1 MFCDM
6 EGFTPF
12 TEKLGP
18 EDAFSIMDEVYEIL
32 IHKVHDY
39 EGTVNEMTG
48 DGIMALFGAPIAM
61 EDAPQRAIR
70 SAMAIH
76 REMAKFNDKLK
87 QEREDLPTLKMRT
100 GIHTGPVVVGT
111 LGNDLRV
118 EFKAVG
124 DTVNLASRM
133 EGLAE
138 PGTTFVTEETFKL
151 TEGLFR
157 FEALGEMKVKGKEK
171 LVKVYQAIAPSTRR
185 TRFDVS
191 AERGL
196 TPFVGRER
204 ELELLLDGF
213 ERARGGRGQ
222 AFSIM
227 AEAGVGKSRLLY
239 EFRKALV
246 NEEVTFIEGRCL
258 SYSRDVAYHPVI
270 DTLKSSFNI
279 QDDDGDLEI
288 REKVKK
294 GLKALAVDEA
304 STLPYLLELL
314 SIKDSG
320 MDELSLSPEDRKY
333 RIIEALNRSVLRG
346 SEMRPLVMV
355 IEDIH
360 WIDNSSEERFK
371 SLLDCISGARVF
383 LIFTY
388 RPDFVHTWGG
398 RSYHSQVTLNRLSN
412 RESLSMVSYLLGTED
427 NDRELEEL
435 ILEKTEGVPFFIE
448 ELLKSLHDLKVIE
461 RKDNKYYLAK
471 NIKDLIIPSTIQD
484 MIMARVDALPEVA
497 KGLLQTGSVVGREFS
512 QSLIEKMT
520 DISERELLS
529 HLSVLKDSELLYE
542 RGIYPQ
548 STYIFKH
555 ALIQDAAYLS
565 LLKSTRQ
572 KYHRK
577 IAEVLEKHFSDTGEE
592 QPELLAH
599 HYTEARCHKEA
610 ARYWQ
615 WAGERAS
622 ARSAYVEAIAH
633 HRKGL
638 EVLKT
643 NPEATDHAELEL
655 ALQFDLASSLIV
667 SKGHTSSEV
676 EGAYVKAYELCQ
688 QVGETP
694 TLIPVLQGLRRLYAL
709 RGDRGDGQR
718 ARELGEQLL
727 TLAQRR
733 QDTALLQ
740 EAHWA
745 LGQTLYHFGELNPA
759 HTHLEQSSAFYT
771 PQPLNSQPSRDAAGT
786 QIACLFVT
794 GWALWLLGYPDKAL
808 ETGNEA
814 LSLAHEL
821 SHPFTLGF
829 AFFSMAK
836 LNQFRR
842 EFKATLKQAEAVLT
856 LSNEHGFPLY
866 VEFGTLLRG
875 WTLAMQGNP
884 EEGVAQMRQVIV
896 TKRID
901 IVNVEKPLIYAL
913 LVEAYGAVGQAEEG
927 LNIVAEALDVIEQ
940 TGFRNYE
947 AELHRLQGEML
958 LKQTTPESAR
968 AESCFQRALDLS
980 RTHQAKS
987 VELRASMSMSR
998 LWKQQG
1004 KRKEARMLLGEI
1016 YGWFNEGFDTAD
1028 LKEAKVLLEKLA

>member
-1 MFCDM
+1 
-6 EGFTPF
+6 
-12 TEKLGP
+12 
-18 EDAFSIMDEVYEIL
+18 
-32 IHKVHDY
+32 
-39 EGTVNEMTG
+39 
-48 DGIMALFGAPIAM
+48 
-61 EDAPQRAIR
+61 
-70 SAMAIH
+70 
-76 REMAKFNDKLK
+76 
-87 QEREDLPTLKMRT
+87 
-100 GIHTGPVVVGT
+100 
-111 LGNDLRV
+111 
-118 EFKAVG
+118 
-124 DTVNLASRM
+124 
-133 EGLAE
+133 
-138 PGTTFVTEETFKL
+138 
-151 TEGLFR
+151 
-157 FEALGEMKVKGKEK
+157 
-171 LVKVYQAIAPSTRR
+171 
-185 TRFDVS
+185 
-191 AERGL
+191 
-196 TPFVGRER
+196 
-204 ELELLLDGF
+204 
-213 ERARGGRGQ
+213 
-222 AFSIM
+222 
-227 AEAGVGKSRLLY
+227 
-239 EFRKALV
+239 
-246 NEEVTFIEGRCL
+246 
-258 SYSRDVAYHPVI
+258 
-270 DTLKSSFNI
+270 
-279 QDDDGDLEI
+279 
-288 REKVKK
+288 
-294 GLKALAVDEA
+294 
-304 STLPYLLELL
+304 
-314 SIKDSG
+314 
-320 MDELSLSPEDRKY
+320 
-333 RIIEALNRSVLRG
+333 
-346 SEMRPLVMV
+346 
-355 IEDIH
+355 
-360 WIDNSSEERFK
+360 
-371 SLLDCISGARVF
+371 
-383 LIFTY
+383 
-388 RPDFVHTWGG
+388 
-398 RSYHSQVTLNRLSN
+398 
-412 RESLSMVSYLLGTED
+412 
-427 NDRELEEL
+427 
-435 ILEKTEGVPFFIE
+435 
-448 ELLKSLHDLKVIE
+448 
-461 RKDNKYYLAK
+461 
-471 NIKDLIIPSTIQD
+471 
-484 MIMARVDALPEVA
+484 
-497 KGLLQTGSVVGREFS
+497 
-512 QSLIEKMT
+512 
-520 DISERELLS
+520 
-529 HLSVLKDSELLYE
+529 
-542 RGIYPQ
+542 
-548 STYIFKH
+548 
-555 ALIQDAAYLS
+555 